1 MSGWIP
7 CAAGG
12 DRRDILM
19 NEYIMKIDDEEIYI
33 EIRRSSRRSMG
44 IEIRQNGQVIARV
57 PSRIPDVRV
66 TTFLEEHRDWIR
78 QKLTMMEIKR
88 TERCT
93 TGAPVYDTL
102 TAQDKEII
110 RKKITF
116 SVEYYSKVMGV
127 TFGRISI
134 RNQKTRWGSCS
145 SAGNLNFNYQLA
157 YLPDELMDYVV
168 VHELAHRRHMNHSK
182 AFWQEVERYCPEYR
196 KYRKALQMYQLAR
209 GEQE

>member
-7 CAAGG
+7 CASGG

-19 NEYIMKIDDEEIYI
+19 KM
-33 EIRRSSRRSMG
+33 
-44 IEIRQNGQVIARV
+44 
-57 PSRIPDVRV
+57 
-66 TTFLEEHRDWIR
+66 
-78 QKLTMMEIKR
+78 TMMEIR
-88 TERCT
+88 QTERCT
-93 TGAPVYDTL
+93 TGAPVYETL
-102 TAQDKEII
+102 TVQDKDII
-110 RKKITF
+110 RKKLTF

-145 SAGNLNFNYQLA
+145 SVGNLNFNYQLA

-182 AFWQEVERYCPEYR
+182 AFWKEVERYCPEYR
-196 KYRKALQMYQLAR
+196 KYRNALQMYQLVR
-209 GEQE
+209 GEKE